1 MPRTKTSKAWLM
13 EHVNDPFVQRA
24 KAEGYRSRAAY
35 KLMEIDD
42 KDRLIKKGMVVVEL
56 GAAPGSW
63 SQVIKTRVG
72 ENGRVIALDLLEIV
86 PMAGV
91 EFIQA
96 DFTDEATLLDLEQRL
111 NGAPVGLVLSDMAP
125 NMSGIASSDQ
135 ARSVYLAELALE
147 FSQRNLAAGG
157 DLLVK
162 VFQGSGF
169 MEFRDAMRGV
179 FQSVLVRKP
188 KSSRG
193 RSPEVYLLGRGK
205 KD

>member
-1 MPRTKTSKAWLM
+1 MPRSKTSKAWLQ
-13 EHVNDPFVQRA
+13 EHVNDPYVQRA

-35 KLMEIDD
+35 KLIEIDD

-63 SQVIKTRVG
+63 SQIIKTRVG
-72 ENGRVIALDLLEIV
+72 PAGRVIALDLIEMV
-86 PMAGV
+86 PLHGV

-96 DFTDEATLLDLEQRL
+96 DFSEEATLQEIESRL
-111 NGAPVGLVLSDMAP
+111 AGAPVGLVLSDMAP

-147 FSQRNLAAGG
+147 FAEKNLVPGG
-157 DLLVK
+157 DMLVK

-169 MEFRDAMRGV
+169 MEYRDAMRGV
-179 FQSVLVRKP
+179 FKSVLVRKP
-188 KSSRG
+188 QSSRG
-193 RSPEVYLLGRGK
+193 RSPEVYLLGKGK
-205 KD
+205 K

>member
-1 MPRTKTSKAWLM
+1 MKRTKTSKAWIM

-72 ENGRVIALDLLEIV
+72 PAGRVMALDLLEMV
-86 PMAGV
+86 PLAGV

-96 DFTDEATLLDLEQRL
+96 DFSEEATLLDLEQRL
-111 NGAPVGLVLSDMAP
+111 NGQPVGLVLSDMAP

-147 FSQRNLAAGG
+147 FAERNLAPGG
-157 DLLVK
+157 DMLVK

-169 MEFRDAMRGV
+169 MEFRDIMRKHFG
-179 FQSVLVRKP
+179 SVLVRKP
-188 KSSRG
+188 QSSRG
-193 RSPEVYLLGRGK
+193 RSPEVYLLGRGRK
-205 KD
+205 

>member
-1 MPRTKTSKAWLM
+1 MPRSKTSKAWLH
-13 EHVNDPFVQRA
+13 EHINDPYVQRA

-35 KLMEIDD
+35 KLMEIDER
-42 KDRLIKKGMVVVEL
+42 DRLIKKGMVVVEL

-72 ENGRVIALDLLEIV
+72 PAGRVIALDLLEMV
-86 PMAGV
+86 PLHGV
-91 EFIQA
+91 EVIQA
-96 DFTDEATLLDLEQRL
+96 DFTEEATLLDLEQRL

-147 FSQRNLAAGG
+147 FAQRNLAAGG
-157 DLLVK
+157 DMLVK

-169 MEFRDAMRGV
+169 MEFRDAMRAV
-179 FQSVLVRKP
+179 FASVLVRKP
-188 KSSRG
+188 QSSRG
-193 RSPEVYLLGRGK
+193 RSPEVYLLGRGRK
-205 KD
+205 